1 MELHSL
7 SPKTLN
13 VARAD
18 PSVTVEVVRGQSS
31 REDGLLH
38 EVGPQQAWSHRRGGS
53 AVWDDHVSDGFESR
67 GALNISQNSTV
78 L

>member
-7 SPKTLN
+7 SPETLN
-13 VARAD
+13 IARPD

-38 EVGPQQAWSHRRGGS
+38 EVGPRQGGS
-53 AVWDDHVSDGFESR
+53 AVWDNHVSDGFESR
-67 GALNISQNSTV
+67 GALNISQNGTI

>member
-7 SPKTLN
+7 SPETLS
-13 VARAD
+13 VAHAD
-18 PSVTVEVVRGQSS
+18 PSVTVEVVRGKSS

-38 EVGPQQAWSHRRGGS
+38 EVGPRRAWSHQRGGS
-53 AVWDDHVSDGFESR
+53 VVWDNHVSDGFESR
-67 GALNISQNSTV
+67 GALNISQNDTV